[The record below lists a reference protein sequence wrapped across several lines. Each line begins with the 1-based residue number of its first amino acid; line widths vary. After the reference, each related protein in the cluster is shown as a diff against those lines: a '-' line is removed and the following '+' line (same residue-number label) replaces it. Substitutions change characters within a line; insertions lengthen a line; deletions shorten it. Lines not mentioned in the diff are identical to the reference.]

1 VTTDLP
7 FVDYF
12 RPTAPF
18 CGLVIV
24 GEAPGASE
32 VELGQPF
39 VGRSGALLTTALT
52 AAGIDRQACI
62 VANVFRFRPPDNKA
76 QHFFGPARE
85 AGEGGRRWGRYSLGY
100 VKAAFAGELDAL
112 SQVLGEAKAVLAVGA
127 VPLWAATGALGV
139 AAHAGQRL
147 SGRLSAA
154 PVFPTYHPAYIL
166 RGNYHLTED
175 WQAHMRAAATALSE
189 DAQRRLTAPA
199 P

>member
-12 RPTAPF
+12 LPAAPF
-18 CGLVIV
+18 SGLVIV

-52 AAGIDRQACI
+52 ASGIDRQSCI
-62 VANVFRFRPPDNKA
+62 VANVFRYRPPDNKA
-76 QHFFGPARE
+76 QHFFGPVAE
-85 AGEGGRRWGRYSLGY
+85 AGESGRRWGRYSLGY
-100 VKAAFAGELDAL
+100 VKAEFAGELDAL
-112 SQVLGEAKAVLAVGA
+112 SRTLSGARAVLAVGA
-127 VPLWAATGALGV
+127 VPLWATTGALGV
-139 AAHAGQRL
+139 SVNAGKQL
-147 SGRLSAA
+147 SGRLSEA

-175 WQAHMRAAATALSE
+175 WRAHMRAAAA
-189 DAQRRLTAPA
+189 AARP
-199 P
+199 